1 MTAFL
6 TTFFAPFFPF
16 GASSFLS
23 KKPITVGV
31 GATVGARTAREA
43 IADGFTNPSH
53 LVEAG
58 QEMSACAWPLQ
69 CFRVCAAFARR
80 GLTRRRGRPEP
91 SSEASFSLGSWC
103 RRVSDT
109 FGSIALYL
117 FVTSNIPQRVLM
129 YEHSRAALPGAT
141 RTTCTTRASPVRS
154 RCRRA
159 RPCGSRPAAAAGPTP
174 RRPSRRASPP
184 RRPTQAPRSSTC
196 VEDKLTWTSAS
207 WLLRGGFQRARAC
220 CLRLPQAGQS
230 VLAGH
235 TDLAF
240 DMGQYSRKLPHTS
253 PS

>member
-1 MTAFL
+1 MCGRGSLTVFLTAFL

-129 YEHSRAALPGAT
+129 YEHSGAALLPGLLE
-141 RTTCTTRASPVRS
+141 PL
-154 RCRRA
+154 A
-159 RPCGSRPAAAAGPTP
+159 RLEQAPCGHAAGELALAAVDQLLQQAPPRAVLLVEHRHRAGP
-174 RRPSRRASPP
+174 RRLLGAVPASR
-184 RRPTQAPRSSTC
+184 
-196 VEDKLTWTSAS
+196 TS
-207 WLLRGGFQRARAC
+207 
-220 CLRLPQAGQS
+220 
-230 VLAGH
+230 
-235 TDLAF
+235 
-240 DMGQYSRKLPHTS
+240 
-253 PS
+253 